1 MKNFH
6 DDIKEKNSSGK
17 ANRTAIWKHS
27 KLTGDPSIR
36 EGTITSWKLV
46 MQISFKKHG
55 QERGGEAPGKKH
67 LGNHKPKDRQDLS
80 IFGYTQSKARPHL
93 GGYGSLVKPPAS
105 QGDLGIHIQMEED
118 MEIDHEETVTIPE
131 DCCLASSGSV
141 RVDEGDVEEGIG
153 EEVEE
158 NIDEKVEEEI
168 QEEADEEIDE
178 EVEEDPIPRKS
189 PPTPL
194 VLQKLQNPGTDLLSY
209 FRHLH
214 FPPSKPRRKC
224 LPRRFTVAQVT
235 ILQAKFQEN
244 PYISREEKLTMAMT
258 FGSTPLQIKRWFK
271 NQREV
276 QRRSFKRTFTD
287 VKRNLLMARFQE
299 NPYPSEEDEEYLAM
313 VTGLTKTKIRDW
325 KWNHTVDA
333 FNDHLCRLR
342 YEAHR
347 VAGES
352 HYRLS
357 SRDQLKFINFH
368 RFFKISSPEN
378 LTTGVVAILMEGP
391 EKLKFPSI

>member
-17 ANRTAIWKHS
+17 ANRTAIRKHS
-27 KLTGDPSIR
+27 QLNGDPSIW
-36 EGTITSWKLV
+36 EGTITSWKLE
-46 MQISFKKHG
+46 MQISF
-55 QERGGEAPGKKH
+55 KH
-67 LGNHKPKDRQDLS
+67 LGNHKPKDRQDPS

-141 RVDEGDVEEGIG
+141 SVDEGD
-153 EEVEE
+153 
-158 NIDEKVEEEI
+158 
-168 QEEADEEIDE
+168 
-178 EVEEDPIPRKS
+178 KS

-194 VLQKLQNPGTDLLSY
+194 VLQKLQNPGTELLSY
-209 FRHLH
+209 FRHLQ

-325 KWNHTVDA
+325 FSYKRCLQGKSN
-333 FNDHLCRLR
+333 N
-342 YEAHR
+342 
-347 VAGES
+347 
-352 HYRLS
+352 
-357 SRDQLKFINFH
+357 
-368 RFFKISSPEN
+368 
-378 LTTGVVAILMEGP
+378 
-391 EKLKFPSI
+391 